1 MEKNTLKLK
10 VVNKNG
16 HTLLTAADD
25 TSVSLVYTGEYQE
38 GDSIRFAAKQDY
50 EGFYLQDIEL
60 RRVQKC
66 PPFTQIIS
74 LSVTG
79 VDESQV
85 LRCCTDI
92 KRLLKHALGTRLN
105 TDILGPA
112 PYPVVKVAGK
122 FRYKLILRCQP
133 DREVRATVSKIL
145 IHSNTQREYRGVS
158 VYADMNPLV

>member
-1 MEKNTLKLK
+1 MQSVNGKTITLTK
-10 VVNKNG
+10 G
-16 HTLLTAADD
+16 DTLIAMVTITDQD
-25 TSVSLVYTGEYQE
+25 GNVYTPQE